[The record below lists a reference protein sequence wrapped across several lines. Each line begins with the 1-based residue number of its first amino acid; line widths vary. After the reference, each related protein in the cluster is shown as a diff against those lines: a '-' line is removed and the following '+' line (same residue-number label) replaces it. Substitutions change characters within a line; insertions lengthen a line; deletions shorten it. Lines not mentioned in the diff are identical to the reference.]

1 MKLGYSTWGM
11 PRVPI
16 EGVLAHLAG
25 LGFEGVEL
33 TVIPGYV
40 TELSTL
46 DAAARRRIRDLYRQH
61 GLDLPAIAAHTTFLE
76 ADAER
81 HRSNMDRLAGA
92 VDLAVDLAQGPT
104 PPAVDTTLGGRP
116 DEWEAV
122 RDRLVERVGE
132 MARRAGARGV
142 ALALE
147 PHVGASVDRPDR
159 VLWLLEQVNAPHLK
173 LNFDISHFD
182 VIGLSIE
189 ETVPAL
195 APHAVHTHVKD
206 QRGRA
211 PHHEFLIPGEGTF
224 DYVGYLKAMAAAG
237 YKEYI
242 TVEVSVMVQRRA
254 DYDPY
259 AAADLSYRTLSTA
272 FEKAGVKRG

>member
-11 PRVPI
+11 PKVPI
-16 EGVLAHLAG
+16 DSALAHLAR

-33 TVIPGYV
+33 TVIPGYT
-40 TELSTL
+40 TELGTL
-46 DAAARRRIRDLYRQH
+46 HPAERRRIRDLYRQH

-76 ADAER
+76 SDPAR
-81 HRSNMDRLAGA
+81 HAANMDRLAGA
-92 VDLAVDLAQGPT
+92 IDLAVDLAGGSA
-104 PPAVDTTLGGRP
+104 PPAIDTTLGGRP

-122 RDRLVERVGE
+122 RDRLVERVGGLV
-132 MARRAGARGV
+132 RRAAARGV
-142 ALALE
+142 TIALE

-159 VLWLLEQVNAPHLK
+159 VLWLLRQVNSPYLK

-182 VIGLSIE
+182 VIGLGIE
-189 ETVPAL
+189 ETVPDM

-224 DYVGYLKAMAAAG
+224 DYVRYLKAMEKAG
-237 YKEYI
+237 YDGYI
-242 TVEVSVMVQRRA
+242 TVEVSVMVQRRL

-259 AAADLSYRTLSTA
+259 AAADLSYRTLSDA
-272 FEKAGVKRG
+272 FEKAGIKRG

>member
-11 PRVPI
+11 PKVPI
-16 EGVLAHLAG
+16 DRALAHLAG

-33 TVIPGYV
+33 TVIPGYA

-46 DAAARRRIRDLYRQH
+46 HAAERRRIRELYRQQ

-92 VDLAVDLAQGPT
+92 VDLAADLAQGPT

-132 MARRAGARGV
+132 MTRRAGARGV
-142 ALALE
+142 TLALE

-159 VLWLLEQVNAPHLK
+159 VLWLMERVNSPYLK
-173 LNFDISHFD
+173 VNFDISHFD
-182 VIGLSIE
+182 VIGMGIE
-189 ETVPAL
+189 ETVSAL
-195 APHAVHTHVKD
+195 APHSVHTHVKD

-211 PHHEFLIPGEGTF
+211 PDHEFLIPGEGTF
-224 DYVGYLKAMAAAG
+224 DYVRYLKAMAAAG
-237 YKEYI
+237 YKDYI
-242 TVEVSVMVQRRA
+242 TVEVSVMVQRRP
-254 DYDPY
+254 DYDPF